1 MSWAV
6 ETGVTAALA
15 CRYGPVGETR
25 LVNQDARRLPS
36 TAVAVAGWLAVALVA
51 TGVTLAAVTLVGSGI
66 FGDSTR
72 TRSQAE
78 VAQALA
84 ALTAAGET
92 ASAAEPTGSPNTP
105 SPSQRASGAP
115 GAQRRLITSSGGNVL
130 AECAGREVVVI
141 SWTPA
146 QGYRVDD
153 VDLEARSDVEV
164 RFEGED
170 TEVKVKIRCAG
181 GRPVAE
187 IDEDG

>member
-15 CRYGPVGETR
+15 CRYGRVGETR
-25 LVNQDARRLPS
+25 LVNKDARRLPG

-51 TGVTLAAVTLVGSGI
+51 TGVTLAAVTLIGSGI

-84 ALTAAGET
+84 ALTPSA
-92 ASAAEPTGSPNTP
+92 ASAHRDRTRDGAGRDPATS
-105 SPSQRASGAP
+105 ASGAP

-141 SWTPA
+141 SWSPA

-170 TEVKVKIRCAG
+170 TEVKVKIRCAD

-187 IDEDG
+187 TDEDG

>member
-1 MSWAV
+1 MSSAV

-15 CRYGPVGETR
+15 CRYGPLGETR
-25 LVNQDARRLPS
+25 LVNKDARRLPGA
-36 TAVAVAGWLAVALVA
+36 AVAVAGWLAVALVA
-51 TGVTLAAVTLVGSGI
+51 TGVTLAAVTLIGSGI

-84 ALTAAGET
+84 ALT
-92 ASAAEPTGSPNTP
+92 
-105 SPSQRASGAP
+105 PSQRPRTETGTVTAPADPATSASSAP
-115 GAQRRLITSSGGNVL
+115 EAMRRLITSSGGNVL

-153 VDLEARSDVEV
+153 VDVEARGDVEV

-170 TEVKVKIRCAG
+170 TDVKVKIRCAD

>member
-1 MSWAV
+1 M
-6 ETGVTAALA
+6 
-15 CRYGPVGETR
+15 
-25 LVNQDARRLPS
+25 NKDARRLPG

-51 TGVTLAAVTLVGSGI
+51 TGVTLAAVTLIGSGI

-84 ALTAAGET
+84 ALTPAGET
-92 ASAAEPTGSPNTP
+92 ASSAEPTGSPGTP
-105 SPSQRASGAP
+105 SPSQRASETP
-115 GAQRRLITSSGGNVL
+115 GALRRLITSSGGNVL

-153 VDLEARSDVEV
+153 VDLEARSDVDV
-164 RFEGED
+164 RFEGEETD
-170 TEVKVKIRCAG
+170 VKVKIRCADD
-181 GRPVAE
+181 RPVAE

>member
-1 MSWAV
+1 MSGAV

-15 CRYGPVGETR
+15 CHYGPVGETR
-25 LVNQDARRLPS
+25 LVNKDARRLPG

-51 TGVTLAAVTLVGSGI
+51 TGVTLAAVTLIGSGI

-78 VAQALA
+78 VTQALA
-84 ALTAAGET
+84 ALTPAGET
-92 ASAAEPTGSPNTP
+92 ASSAEPTGSPGTP
-105 SPSQRASGAP
+105 SPSQRASGTP
-115 GAQRRLITSSGGNVL
+115 GALRRLITSSGGNVL

-164 RFEGED
+164 RFEGEETD
-170 TEVKVKIRCAG
+170 VKVKIRCAD

>member
-1 MSWAV
+1 MSSAV

-25 LVNQDARRLPS
+25 LVNKDARRLPG

-51 TGVTLAAVTLVGSGI
+51 TGVTLAAVTLIGSGI

-84 ALTAAGET
+84 ALT
-92 ASAAEPTGSPNTP
+92 
-105 SPSQRASGAP
+105 PSQRPHRDRSRHGAGGP
-115 GAQRRLITSSGGNVL
+115 RDLGIRRAGSNARLITSSGGNVL

-153 VDLEARSDVEV
+153 VDLEARGDVEV
-164 RFEGED
+164 RFE
-170 TEVKVKIRCAG
+170 
-181 GRPVAE
+181 
-187 IDEDG
+187 